1 MVHISMGCQPNHLQ
15 FYHKLIIVVPV
26 AKLNIKL
33 QVAPIIPHP
42 HVKRKAIA
50 NPRALSGQWRKISP
64 QPAIS
69 DSIPQQRQSIPASPA
84 PINIPPAPLRVKWKD
99 MICKKWLCLHQTN
112 TKGLNNCVPYNI
124 GLKTYF
130 IYRRLNN
137 SVCI

>member
-1 MVHISMGCQPNHLQ
+1 MSAQSFAVLPQVDNCNGQ
-15 FYHKLIIVVPV
+15 VVPV

-84 PINIPPAPLRVKWKD
+84 PINIPPAPLRVKWKEGRVT
-99 MICKKWLCLHQTN
+99 W
-112 TKGLNNCVPYNI
+112 
-124 GLKTYF
+124 
-130 IYRRLNN
+130 
-137 SVCI
+137 

>member
-1 MVHISMGCQPNHLQ
+1 MSAQSFAVLPQVDNCNGQ
-15 FYHKLIIVVPV
+15 VVPV

-84 PINIPPAPLRVKWKD
+84 PINIPPAPLRVKWKEP
-99 MICKKWLCLHQTN
+99 QTIL
-112 TKGLNNCVPYNI
+112 GL
-124 GLKTYF
+124 
-130 IYRRLNN
+130 
-137 SVCI
+137 